1 MDSRKA
7 RLICITDL
15 YITDLYITDLYITD
29 LYNQAAMN
37 PIGYFSLF
45 DTLVGANIT
54 E

>member
-7 RLICITDL
+7 RLIC
-15 YITDLYITDLYITD
+15 ITDLYITD

>member
-7 RLICITDL
+7 RLIC
-15 YITDLYITDLYITD
+15 ITD